1 MSEEFDPHKH
11 HRRSIRLKGYDYT
24 QPGAYFVTLCT
35 WQRECLFGD
44 VMGGEIRLNE
54 MGRIVLH
61 AWQDLPR
68 HYPYLHLGAFCVMPN
83 HVHAIMVL
91 VEDDPGRGGS
101 EGSAFSMPD
110 QAWNDALESP
120 EQPQTRP
127 YTPVRHGL
135 PELVRA
141 FKSFSA
147 RRVNILRQTPGVPV
161 WQRNYYEHIIRSEDE
176 WRKIHDYILTNPA
189 RWDEDRENPAFH
201 TQ

>member
-1 MSEEFDPHKH
+1 MHR
-11 HRRSIRLKGYDYT
+11 RRSIRLKGYDYT
-24 QPGAYFVTLCT
+24 QPGAYFITVC
-35 WQRECLFGD
+35 
-44 VMGGEIRLNE
+44 
-54 MGRIVLH
+54 

-68 HYPYLHLGAFCVMPN
+68 HDPYL
-83 HVHAIMVL
+83 
-91 VEDDPGRGGS
+91 
-101 EGSAFSMPD
+101 
-110 QAWNDALESP
+110 
-120 EQPQTRP
+120 QPRP
-127 YTPVRHGL
+127 YTPVRHAL

-147 RRVNILRQTPGVPV
+147 RRVIILRRSPGVPV